1 MDVVVAKCPL
11 CGGSKKILEGGVPMC
26 PECGLPMVADEA
38 VRKGRKGGP
47 KSSLARLEA
56 QRRYA
61 KTKKGLKTRQRYRK
75 TDKHKLTQKKFQQG
89 KRGDGEKIHLG

>member
-1 MDVVVAKCPL
+1 
-11 CGGSKKILEGGVPMC
+11 MC
-26 PECGLPMVADEA
+26 PECRLPMVAEEP

-89 KRGDGEKIHLG
+89 KRGNETGIRMG